1 MIENEK
7 TIGLLRYFH
16 FSSGLIKLSINE
28 NESRIYLFGGLLGSP
43 VAAVVNVFLE
53 WRLDNEIL
61 SSLGLDL
68 MRFKSTTQCSD
79 SINLEHTRG
88 GGWRKSG
95 SIWHWQSV

>member
-53 WRLDNEIL
+53 
-61 SSLGLDL
+61 
-68 MRFKSTTQCSD
+68 
-79 SINLEHTRG
+79 
-88 GGWRKSG
+88 
-95 SIWHWQSV
+95 